1 MKINYT
7 ARNTDITPQIKKY
20 CERRMNSIEKLVGY
34 SIEADLLLAHEKYR
48 QKVEIN
54 IKTKGGTLNTQEE
67 TQDMLSSLG
76 IAFDNIEKRVK
87 KEKDKLKGRKR
98 RRVRE
103 TGILSAPEEVPEKS
117 KGKIIRTNQFSLKP
131 QSVEE
136 ALMLMESRKYDVFMF
151 RNFDSEKWAVLYRRK
166 DKNFGLIDPEE

>member
-7 ARNTDITPQIKKY
+7 ARNADITPQIKKY
-20 CERRMNSIEKLVGY
+20 CERRMNSIEKKVGY
-34 SIEADLLLAHEKYR
+34 TIEADLLLAQEKYR
-48 QKVEIN
+48 HIVEIN
-54 IKTKGGTLNTQEE
+54 IKTKGGTLNSQGE

-76 IAFDNIEKRVK
+76 VAFDNIEKRLK

-103 TGILSAPEEVPEKS
+103 PEIVAFPEEAEKQV
-117 KGKIIRTNQFSLKP
+117 GKIVRTREFSLKP

-136 ALMLMESRKYDVFMF
+136 ALILMESRKYNVFMF
-151 RNFDSEKWAVLYRRK
+151 RKFDSEKWAVLYRRK

>member
-7 ARNTDITPQIKKY
+7 VRNADITPQIKKY
-20 CERRMNSIEKLVGY
+20 CERRMNSIEKLLGY
-34 SIEADLLLAHEKYR
+34 PVEADLLLAQEKYR

-54 IKTKGGTLNTQEE
+54 IKTKGGTLNTQGE

-76 IAFDNIEKRVK
+76 VAFDNIEKRVK

-103 TGILSAPEEVPEKS
+103 PDVESFPEEPEKTG
-117 KGKIIRTNQFSLKP
+117 GKIVRTREFSLKP

-151 RNFDSEKWAVLYRRK
+151 RKFDSEKWAVLYRRK
-166 DKNFGLIDPEE
+166 DKNIGLIDPEE

>member
-7 ARNTDITPQIKKY
+7 ARNAEITPQIKKY
-20 CERRMNSIEKLVGY
+20 CERRMNSLEKLVGY
-34 SIEADLLLAHEKYR
+34 PIEADLLLAQEKYR
-48 QKVEIN
+48 HKVDIN
-54 IKTKGGTLNTQEE
+54 IKTKGGTLNSQEE

-76 IAFDNIEKRVK
+76 VAFDNIEKRVK

-98 RRVRE
+98 RRARE
-103 TGILSAPEEVPEKS
+103 PELEVLTEETEKPV
-117 KGKIIRTNQFSLKP
+117 GKIIRTREFTMKP

-136 ALMLMESRKYDVFMF
+136 ALMLMESRRYNVYMF
-151 RNFDSEKWAVLYRRK
+151 RKFDSEKWAVLYRRK